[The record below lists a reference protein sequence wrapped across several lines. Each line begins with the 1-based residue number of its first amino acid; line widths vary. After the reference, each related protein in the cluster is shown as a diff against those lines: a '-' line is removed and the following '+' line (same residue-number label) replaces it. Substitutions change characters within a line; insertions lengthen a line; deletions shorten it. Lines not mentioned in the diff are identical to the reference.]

1 MTIARHHCISSR
13 HANRDAARTDAAR
26 FDMRPA
32 LAMLPGILLA
42 GAIAAAALITH
53 HIPVMATFSPIIL
66 AIVIGMAFHNIV
78 GTPSIAKPGIA
89 FSLRRL
95 LRVAVI
101 LLGFGKHGDRTKQ
114 RDASDNERRVSMS
127 SIRCR

>member
-42 GAIAAAALITH
+42 GLIAWAHGHT
-53 HIPVMATFSPIIL
+53 IPGFVIVVVACSLATFLATWLVFRLSPHAAGSGIPHVEAVL
-66 AIVIGMAFHNIV
+66 HPA
-78 GTPSIAKPGIA
+78 PG
-89 FSLRRL
+89 RRADG
-95 LRVAVI
+95 V
-101 LLGFGKHGDRTKQ
+101 H
-114 RDASDNERRVSMS
+114 
-127 SIRCR
+127 